1 MTSKYFPPCD
11 VTRVA
16 RGANWNKALIPVRRY
31 PHMQRKISC
40 TVIKLCV
47 LPLPT
52 IKLRHWQ
59 RPPTDGA
66 NLLTLRKKRE
76 NILVAFIN
84 ECLPCS
90 KWNLHNLH
98 GWNLQKNVVGK
109 KKKNPMPL
117 LVAVRGEKRKSK
129 SLKSRQLCEER
140 WRWHGVGGALMVELI
155 AETFESLKKKKT
167 PTHAHTMRNQFKIY
181 EGAGKTPQTLQLD

>member
-1 MTSKYFPPCD
+1 MKTSMTSKYFPPCD
-11 VTRVA
+11 VPRVA

-52 IKLRHWQ
+52 IKLRHWH
-59 RPPTDGA
+59 RPPTDCA
-66 NLLTLRKKRE
+66 NLLTLWKKRE
-76 NILVAFIN
+76 NILLAFIN

-98 GWNLQKNVVGK
+98 GWNLQKNVGGK
-109 KKKNPMPL
+109 KKKSNATFSGGEGGKKEIKIPDGF
-117 LVAVRGEKRKSK
+117 VRSAEGDTE
-129 SLKSRQLCEER
+129 
-140 WRWHGVGGALMVELI
+140 WAALWW
-155 AETFESLKKKKT
+155 
-167 PTHAHTMRNQFKIY
+167 
-181 EGAGKTPQTLQLD
+181 